1 MSDVWVNTG
10 TDEIAPCPFC
20 QGRKLSIYMQ
30 RRLRAVQCSNC
41 GAVGPTGHSRQ
52 EAVTLWN
59 EQPQLAAAT
68 QRAEAAEAQLA
79 AVPRG
84 ANAGLATTRGDSM
97 NNETIAEMVQ
107 NWFSAAGNG
116 LIAQTPDELVSR
128 IKRREQ
134 WIKGEIEWRDKLIYQ
149 HLDNLT
155 AAEAQLAAVPDY
167 ASYYTTAVQL
177 SRISGET
184 PMTFA
189 AWLADAQP
197 EVQP

>member
-1 MSDVWVNTG
+1 MSALVFGSPEAAVFA
-10 TDEIAPCPFC
+10 EPRLEPCPFC

-79 AVPRG
+79 RHEYDSVDAY
-84 ANAGLATTRGDSM
+84 NA
-97 NNETIAEMVQ
+97 
-107 NWFSAAGNG
+107 
-116 LIAQTPDELVSR
+116 
-128 IKRREQ
+128 
-134 WIKGEIEWRDKLIYQ
+134 
-149 HLDNLT
+149 
-155 AAEAQLAAVPDY
+155 
-167 ASYYTTAVQL
+167 
-177 SRISGET
+177 RISEALRG
-184 PMTFA
+184 M
-189 AWLADAQP
+189 

>member
-41 GAVGPTGHSRQ
+41 GAVGPTGHSRH

-68 QRAEAAEAQLA
+68 QRAE
-79 AVPRG
+79 
-84 ANAGLATTRGDSM
+84 T
-97 NNETIAEMVQ
+97 
-107 NWFSAAGNG
+107 
-116 LIAQTPDELVSR
+116 
-128 IKRREQ
+128 
-134 WIKGEIEWRDKLIYQ
+134 
-149 HLDNLT
+149 
-155 AAEAQLAAVPDY
+155 AEAQLAAVPDY